1 VTFNENERGAS
12 SDERGNFSKERG
24 AHSSLSPHVSLE
36 PILMR
41 EGFSPRRAVLAVMRE
56 ELNSK
61 REELAPKRVKL
72 ACSIES
78 EASLLQRE

>member
-12 SDERGNFSKERG
+12 SYERGDFSKERG
-24 AHSSLSPHVSLE
+24 AHSSLSAPVSLE

-41 EGFSPRRAVLAVMRE
+41 EGFAPKRAVLAVMRE
-56 ELNSK
+56 ELDSK

-72 ACSIES
+72 ACSKEIEG
-78 EASLLQRE
+78 SLL